1 MKAPLLQMQI
11 ERDVMMKPCVR
22 VFPHEVPILMA
33 VHGNASVTE
42 IKDAKKM
49 EREFDPAT
57 QYGTLMSKYGR
68 DSGGTPWVTVVY
80 GQNFEG
86 RIEKAMERGAD
97 MLKPKS
103 EAKDVTSRKNANS

>member
-11 ERDVMMKPCVR
+11 ERDVMMKPSVR

-33 VHGNASVTE
+33 VHGTDSVTE
-42 IKDAKKM
+42 VKDAKKL

-57 QYGTLMSKYGR
+57 QYGTLLSKYGR
-68 DSGGTPWVTVVY
+68 DPGGNPWVTVVY

-86 RIEKAMERGAD
+86 RLEKAMERGAD
-97 MLKPKS
+97 MLKPKQ
-103 EAKDVTSRKNANS
+103 EAKDVTSRKDSES